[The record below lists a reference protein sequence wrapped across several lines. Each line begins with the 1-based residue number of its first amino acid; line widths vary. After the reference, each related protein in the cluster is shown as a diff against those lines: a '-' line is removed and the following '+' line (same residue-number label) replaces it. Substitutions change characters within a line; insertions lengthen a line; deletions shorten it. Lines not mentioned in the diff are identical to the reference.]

1 MSIKKIALGSAQFGM
16 SYGISNKLGQ
26 PGECEVTKILEY
38 ASKQGVDMLDTAPSY
53 GNSESVIGGFIRS
66 HSDCKHW
73 NVITKVPVFKNGIIG
88 SRQVDK
94 LIESFE
100 LSRNTL
106 RQELLYGLLIHSFDD
121 IFLPGGARLLHAME
135 ELKEKGIVKK
145 IGVSLYSGEQID
157 RILDNHHIDLVQLP
171 VNILDQRLI
180 DGGQLKRLKKHGV
193 EIHVRSAFLQG
204 LLLMKTESISSW
216 FDPIRG
222 ALEDFHAK
230 ARKLNMSTLQLAL
243 GFVQSINE
251 VDKVVVGVN
260 TLGQL
265 HEIINSVSVYVNTE
279 EFSDL
284 SVSDPIYLNPSNW
297 KK

>member
-145 IGVSLYSGEQID
+145 IGVSL
-157 RILDNHHIDLVQLP
+157 
-171 VNILDQRLI
+171 
-180 DGGQLKRLKKHGV
+180 
-193 EIHVRSAFLQG
+193 
-204 LLLMKTESISSW
+204 
-216 FDPIRG
+216 
-222 ALEDFHAK
+222 
-230 ARKLNMSTLQLAL
+230 
-243 GFVQSINE
+243 
-251 VDKVVVGVN
+251 
-260 TLGQL
+260 
-265 HEIINSVSVYVNTE
+265 
-279 EFSDL
+279 
-284 SVSDPIYLNPSNW
+284 
-297 KK
+297 

>member
-1 MSIKKIALGSAQFGM
+1 MEFNLTTLGILVAVWVVGYLLGLLESAIKN
-16 SYGISNKLGQ
+16 SNKEEKGDDVVLMED
-26 PGECEVTKILEY
+26 GEETEASMLAPDTLDSKALVIYERLSGALKLRLDGEVVEYKSDITTK
-38 ASKQGVDMLDTAPSY
+38 QRG
-53 GNSESVIGGFIRS
+53 
-66 HSDCKHW
+66 
-73 NVITKVPVFKNGIIG
+73 
-88 SRQVDK
+88 
-94 LIESFE
+94 
-100 LSRNTL
+100 
-106 RQELLYGLLIHSFDD
+106 
-121 IFLPGGARLLHAME
+121 RLLSLVVSLRPWLDAA
-135 ELKEKGIVKK
+135 KEKKPLAPLPAGAK
-145 IGVSLYSGEQID
+145 IPTTPPDVEIETDEVAQQMEFAKLNMVEQID